1 VAKLRPKVESP
12 NTTEDFCEK
21 ACIMRAS
28 SLVNQAGKSIIF
40 RPDDPGVELI
50 ASVGDPAVL

>member
-21 ACIMRAS
+21 ACIMRAKS
-28 SLVNQAGKSIIF
+28 DTTQAG
-40 RPDDPGVELI
+40 VQQLQ
-50 ASVGDPAVL
+50 